1 MELKQFFFN
10 ILRFGAVAGAGA
22 AKMGRHGVAS
32 FLTFSKIYTI
42 PNFFIKI
49 QILRY
54 NSKCTQLWQQDNASN
69 F

>member
-1 MELKQFFFN
+1 MELKQFFLN

-42 PNFFIKI
+42 PNSFIK
-49 QILRY
+49 ILRY